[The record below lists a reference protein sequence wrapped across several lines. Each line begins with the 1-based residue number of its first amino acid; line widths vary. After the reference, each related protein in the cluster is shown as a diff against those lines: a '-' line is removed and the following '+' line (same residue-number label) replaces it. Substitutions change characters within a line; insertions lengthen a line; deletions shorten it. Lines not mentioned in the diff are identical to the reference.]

1 MTRSVQVGDLVVS
14 TAGHDKGRALVV
26 IEIVDEQYVLVCDG
40 VTRRLEK
47 LKRKKGKHLKPIAAD
62 RMETVTSANL
72 LNADVRKFI
81 EAQGYATDRK

>member
-40 VTRRLEK
+40 VTRRLES
-47 LKRKKGKHLKPIAAD
+47 R
-62 RMETVTSANL
+62 SA
-72 LNADVRKFI
+72 RRESI
-81 EAQGYATDRK
+81 